1 MCPDGDDLMK
11 KYLEEH
17 LRALRMFWY
26 QEEENEQGWIVAS
39 KYLEG

>member
-1 MCPDGDDLMK
+1 MK
-11 KYLEEH
+11 RYLEEH

-26 QEEENEQGWIVAS
+26 QEEENEQGWIVVS